1 MNFNI
6 FSHRLFFNLNEKY
19 SLQLEQMNNKID
31 FLKSD
36 YEKKLNEIEKKND
49 NLEKKNED
57 LESKLGQFQDDQ
69 KDKLDELNNNIT
81 DNRIRVEHLEGEKS
95 FSRRSFLMI

>member
-1 MNFNI
+1 MKDTFQDNNF
-6 FSHRLFFNLNEKY
+6 FPRLFFNLNEKY

-31 FLKSD
+31 LLKTD
-36 YEKKLNEIEKKND
+36 YEKKLNEIEMKND

-69 KDKLDELNNNIT
+69 KDKLDEMNNNIT
-81 DNRIRVEHLEGEKS
+81 DNRIRVEHLEGEE
-95 FSRRSFLMI
+95 MIS